1 MGTMAGCSSQKAAV
15 GGKKIGIVLSTLNN
29 PFFVSM
35 KEGAEK
41 KAKELGY
48 EVVVLDSQNDATKE
62 RANVEDL
69 VNRE

>member
-1 MGTMAGCSSQKAAV
+1 MV
-15 GGKKIGIVLSTLNN
+15 KKIGMVVSTLNN

-48 EVVVLDSQNDATKE
+48 EFVVLDSQNDATKE
-62 RANVEDL
+62 RSNVEDL
-69 VNRE
+69 SSTRSSSINHKSNR